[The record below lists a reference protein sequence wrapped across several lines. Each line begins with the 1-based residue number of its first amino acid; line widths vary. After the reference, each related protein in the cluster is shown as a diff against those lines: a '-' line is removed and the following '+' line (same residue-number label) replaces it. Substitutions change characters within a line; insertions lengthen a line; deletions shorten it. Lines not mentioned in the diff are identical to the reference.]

1 MHGDGECAR
10 ARFSLF
16 PAQAYLVLSREFI
29 IAAVVLLLILLL
41 LPLLIV
47 LFLIAVLPIY
57 INIYIF
63 SPSPFIPPC
72 FLSVCI
78 PWYSPIHT
86 IFFFARDRFLHGWPG
101 FILAAYRVGVSL
113 CGPWASPRHRRA
125 VVSRG
130 HKLWGGGGRRGGGPV
145 VRS

>member
-47 LFLIAVLPIY
+47 LLLSATKVLCLCYDSIVIALPTY
-57 INIYIF
+57 TTLLTKSINQ
-63 SPSPFIPPC
+63 IPC
-72 FLSVCI
+72 
-78 PWYSPIHT
+78 
-86 IFFFARDRFLHGWPG
+86 
-101 FILAAYRVGVSL
+101 
-113 CGPWASPRHRRA
+113 
-125 VVSRG
+125 
-130 HKLWGGGGRRGGGPV
+130 K
-145 VRS
+145 